1 MSHALFITSWPT
13 TLGQGSGTALFIKS
27 LQKAVEAGGRSVEL
41 INPPLDTRDYT
52 QFTLDRFWF
61 NIQFAQQTDPMIA
74 DADWILGLDYDG
86 FALPRRAHQPFI
98 ASLRAVFADLVDTEP
113 DPFRTMLRAQAYFEG
128 QNARKADWITTPS
141 EYAKAKIVEYYGV
154 DEGKVHAIP
163 NGINIAEW
171 DTLWAAIPD
180 PEQSRR
186 PTVLAVSKLY
196 PRKKIDTLICAVPL
210 LRQHLPD
217 IDVRIVGGGFEWDAL
232 QHLTFDLGVSD
243 NVTWLG
249 DINDRRRVVAEF
261 KRCHVFTHPSIQD
274 AFANVCLESMAS
286 ARPLVV
292 SNAASMPG
300 LVRAGQSGLIVPP
313 NDPEALA
320 HALLELL
327 DDDARREQLGCNG
340 RRFAETMTWEKTSAQ
355 FLRLIP

>member
-13 TLGQGSGTALFIKS
+13 SLGQGSGTALFIKS

-41 INPPLDTRDYT
+41 VNPMLDTHDYT

-61 NIQFAQQTDPMIA
+61 NIQFAQQA
-74 DADWILGLDYDG
+74 DRVVAEADWILGLDYDG
-86 FALPRRAHQPFI
+86 FALPRRSHQPFI
-98 ASLRAVFADLVDTEP
+98 ASLRAVFADLIDTEP
-113 DPFRTMLRAQAYFEG
+113 DPFRTLLRAQAYFEG
-128 QNARKADWITTPS
+128 HNARRADWITTPS
-141 EYAKAKIVEYYGV
+141 DYAKGKIVEYYGV

-163 NGINIAEW
+163 NGIDLVEW
-171 DTLWAAIPD
+171 DTLWATLPEPD
-180 PEQSRR
+180 RSRR

-196 PRKKIDTLICAVPL
+196 PRKKIDTLIRAVPP

-217 IDVRIVGGGFEWDAL
+217 IDVRIVGGGFEWEAL
-232 QHLTFDLGVSD
+232 QQLTIDMGATD

-261 KRCHVFTHPSIQD
+261 KNCHIFTHPSIQD
-274 AFANVCLESMAS
+274 AFANVCLESMAA

-292 SNAASMPG
+292 SDAASMPG
-300 LVRAGQSGLIVPP
+300 LVRAGNSGLIVPP

-320 HALLELL
+320 HAIIELL
-327 DDDARREQLGCNG
+327 DEEARRDQLGCNG
-340 RRFAETMTWEKTSAQ
+340 RRFAETMTWENTSTQ
-355 FLRLIP
+355 FLKLL